1 MLAHHMSFLSILNF
15 EDREG
20 FMSRRMIS
28 LALFFLIITI
38 EGRAATVI
46 VMDEG
51 INTDKSWRAKNV
63 TDPIQICRS
72 LLTDVVGNITP
83 GPGEAFFFDSISLCD
98 DAQSQ
103 IRLDEIGV
111 SQFESKRDYGSGPFA
126 TQINVFAE
134 DVSGELR
141 GDHGNAVSNALF
153 DFHKT
158 IKQRPILMMG

>member
-1 MLAHHMSFLSILNF
+1 MLAHHLSFLSILNF

-28 LALFFLIITI
+28 LTLFFLIITI
-38 EGRAATVI
+38 ESRAATVI

-51 INTDKSWRAKNV
+51 INTGKSWRAKNV

-72 LLTDVVGNITP
+72 LLTDLVTSITDP
-83 GPGEAFFFDSISLCD
+83 EEDFFFDSISLCD

-103 IRLDEIGV
+103 IRLDKIGA

-126 TQINVFAE
+126 TEINVFAE